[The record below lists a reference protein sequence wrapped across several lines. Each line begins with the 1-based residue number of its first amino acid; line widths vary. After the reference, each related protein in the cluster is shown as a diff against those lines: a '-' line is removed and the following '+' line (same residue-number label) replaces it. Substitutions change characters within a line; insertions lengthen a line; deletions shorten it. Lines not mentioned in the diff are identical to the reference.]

1 MVILITICFPILSRL
16 TSAKHKKHAKHS
28 TAVSNSKRTTGQPD
42 CTETEQKN
50 GDVECTRSSQH
61 KSEARLN
68 YSCISFL
75 SLLEILSQTPSSS
88 FRGKHLWVSENWDT
102 ALSWVSPL
110 LSHVNRAF
118 PFVFASS
125 SGPPAVHLCFSFFPH
140 CCDKTP
146 RHKQLQGKRVNS
158 GSQFQEAVNHSGEVK
173 AAGAGSSC
181 HTAPAT
187 RTQRASTKRLCSVH
201 FLLCLQSRTPHS

>member
-1 MVILITICFPILSRL
+1 MPSILQLWAIPRGPLASLIVQRQNRRMEMLSALGAASTNQKQDL
-16 TSAKHKKHAKHS
+16 T
-28 TAVSNSKRTTGQPD
+28 TVVS
-42 CTETEQKN
+42 
-50 GDVECTRSSQH
+50 
-61 KSEARLN
+61 
-68 YSCISFL
+68 
-75 SLLEILSQTPSSS
+75 PSSRS
-88 FRGKHLWVSENWDT
+88 WKYFLRHPAPLSEENSLWVSENWDT

-158 GSQFQEAVNHSGEVK
+158 GSQFQGAVNHSGEVK